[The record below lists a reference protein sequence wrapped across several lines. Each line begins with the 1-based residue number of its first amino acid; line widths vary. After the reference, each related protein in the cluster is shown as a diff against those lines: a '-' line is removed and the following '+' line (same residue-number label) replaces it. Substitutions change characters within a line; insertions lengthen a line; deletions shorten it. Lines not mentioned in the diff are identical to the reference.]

1 MIRIMADLDWVIRE
15 ARERRPLAP
24 GSFRVIVGEWNGK
37 NSSHDFSNFEDARA
51 HADDAASEAEV
62 YPSPLAYVLD
72 SAFNIVDRGKHY
84 ALRLSSQ
91 R

>member
-15 ARERRPLAP
+15 ARERGPLAP

-51 HADDAASEAEV
+51 HADDAASEAEE